1 MQERAQV
8 LIIGGGIVGCSA
20 AYHLA
25 KSGCEDVL
33 LVEKGELT
41 SGSTWH
47 AAGLVGQLRSSRNV
61 TRMLKHSVE
70 LYESLEAETGQA
82 TGWKQVGGLRLACSE
97 ERMQELRKGATT
109 ARSFGLEMHMLS
121 PQEALDLFPIM
132 SPKDIVGGAF
142 LPTDG
147 YADPS
152 SVTRALAK
160 GARDRGVTIERGVR
174 VEEFLLKDRRVTGV
188 RTNRGDIEVETVLL
202 AAGMWSRQLGALA
215 GVNVPLIP
223 VMHQYMVTDKIP
235 GIPADLPT
243 MRDPDKLVYYKEEA
257 GALAM
262 GGYEHDP
269 IPWSTE
275 GIPTDFGQQLLEPDF
290 DHFESI
296 STLAIERTPLL
307 ETAGVREL
315 INGPESF
322 TPDGNFIMGRAPE
335 LDNFFVGAGF
345 NAHGIA
351 AGGGAGRMLSEWILD
366 GRPSLDLWSVD
377 IRRFGD
383 HHQKLDFVRDRTLE
397 LYGKHYSIAWPGDEH
412 ESGRKLR
419 VSPLHSRLEGQ
430 GAVFGSKFGWERAN
444 WFAPEGA
451 EAVETPTFS
460 KPGWFEAVGT
470 EHQAIREAVA
480 LIDQTPFSKLEISGA
495 GSFEFLQRLAA
506 ANIDKP
512 PGRLTYTQLCNER
525 GGIECDLTI
534 ARLEDE
540 RFYIVTGTAFG
551 GHDLSWIRENLDSGS
566 PVKLA
571 DITDSRAVIN
581 VCGPRSREL
590 LESVCG
596 DALDNESFPF
606 GSCLTLEIAGARVLA
621 LRVTYVGELGWELH
635 MPMEAAP
642 GIYDLLME
650 AGKALGVRNA
660 GYRAIESCR
669 LEKGYRY
676 WSTDLTADYTPWEA
690 GLGFCVALDKGD
702 FIGREALAEAKEQG
716 ITRKLSCFTLEEYR
730 PLNGGETISRG
741 GEVLGV
747 LTSGGYGYTVG
758 QSIAYGYIPSE
769 LTSETDFEIEVMGE
783 PVRARRHDGALYD
796 RKREKILS

>member
-1 MQERAQV
+1 MQDRAQV
-8 LIIGGGIVGCSA
+8 LVIGGGIVGCSA

-25 KSGCEDVL
+25 KSGCRDVL

-109 ARSFGLEMHMLS
+109 ARSFGLEMELLS
-121 PQEALDLFPIM
+121 PKEALELFPIM

-147 YADPS
+147 YADPT

-160 GARDRGVTIERGVR
+160 GARDGGVTIERGIR
-174 VEEFLLKDRRVTGV
+174 VKDFLVKDRRVVGV
-188 RTNRGDIEVETVLL
+188 QTDQGDIEVETVLL

-223 VMHQYMVTDKIP
+223 VMHQYLVTDKIP
-235 GIPADLPT
+235 DIPADLPT

-262 GGYEHDP
+262 GGYEHNP
-269 IPWSTE
+269 IPWSVD
-275 GIPTDFGQQLLEPDF
+275 GIPGDFGQQLLEPDF
-290 DHFESI
+290 DHFEQI
-296 STLAIERTPLL
+296 SRLAIERTPLL

-322 TPDGNFIMGRAPE
+322 TPDGHFIMGRAPE

-351 AGGGAGRMLSEWILD
+351 AGGGAGRMLAEWILE

-377 IRRFGD
+377 IRRFGE
-383 HHQKLDFVRDRTLE
+383 HHRELGYVRDRTLE
-397 LYGKHYSIAWPGDEH
+397 LYGKHYSIAWPGAEH

-419 VSPLHSRLEGQ
+419 MSPLYTRLAGQ

-444 WFAPEGA
+444 WFAPPGIEARETHPFGKPAWFEPVGA
-451 EAVETPTFS
+451 E
-460 KPGWFEAVGT
+460 
-470 EHQAIREAVA
+470 HRAIREAVA
-480 LIDQTPFSKLEISGA
+480 LIDQTPFSKLEVSGP
-495 GSFEFLQRLAA
+495 GSFEFLQRLVA
-506 ANIDKP
+506 ANLDKA
-512 PGRLTYTQLCNER
+512 PGGLTYTQLCNER

-534 ARLEDE
+534 ARVEDE

-551 GHDLSWIRENLDSGS
+551 GHDMSWIREHLDSSGS
-566 PVKLA
+566 IELT
-571 DITDSRAVIN
+571 DITDTRAVIN

-590 LESVCG
+590 LESVC
-596 DALDNESFPF
+596 DDPFDNESFPF
-606 GSCLTLEIAGARVLA
+606 AHCHPVRIGNTTILA

-635 MPMEAAP
+635 MPMDGATEV
-642 GIYDLLME
+642 YDLLAE
-650 AGKALGVRNA
+650 SGKTLGVQNA

-690 GLGFCVALDKGD
+690 GLGFCVTLDKGD
-702 FIGREALAEAKEQG
+702 FIGREALLEAKERG
-716 ITRKLSCFTLEEYR
+716 VSRKLCCFTLEEYR

-747 LTSGGYGYTVG
+747 LTSGGYGYTIG

-769 LTSETDFEIEVMGE
+769 LTAESDFEVEVMGE
-783 PVRARRHDGALYD
+783 PVRAIRHDGALYD
-796 RKREKILS
+796 SKRERILS

>member
-25 KSGCEDVL
+25 KSGCRDVL

-82 TGWKQVGGLRLACSE
+82 TGWKQAGGLRLACSK

-132 SPKDIVGGAF
+132 SPKDIVGAAF

-160 GARDRGVTIERGVR
+160 GARDGGVSIERGVR
-174 VEEFLLKDRRVTGV
+174 VEEFRIKDRRVVGV
-188 RTNRGDIEVETVLL
+188 RTSQGDIEAETVLL

-235 GIPADLPT
+235 GSPADLPS

-269 IPWSTE
+269 IPWAVE
-275 GIPTDFGQQLLEPDF
+275 GIPGDFGQQLLEPDF

-296 STLAIERTPLL
+296 STLALERTPLL

-377 IRRFGD
+377 IRRFGK
-383 HHQKLDFVRDRTLE
+383 HHRELDYVRGRTLE

-412 ESGRKLR
+412 DSGRHLR
-419 VSPLHSRLEGQ
+419 LSPLHSRLEEQ
-430 GAVFGSKFGWERAN
+430 GAVIGSKIGWERDN
-444 WFAPEGA
+444 WFAPAGV
-451 EAVETPTFS
+451 EAVETPTFG
-460 KPGWFEAVGT
+460 KPGWFEHVGV
-470 EHQAIREAVA
+470 EHRAIRETVA
-480 LIDQTPFSKLEISGA
+480 LIDQTPFSKLEVSGP

-525 GGIECDLTI
+525 GGIEADLTI
-534 ARLEDE
+534 ARIEDE

-551 GHDLSWIRENLDSGS
+551 IHDISWIRENLECETIEIN
-566 PVKLA
+566 
-571 DITDSRAVIN
+571 DITDTKAVIN
-581 VCGPRSREL
+581 VCGPRAREL
-590 LESVCG
+590 LGKVC
-596 DALDNESFPF
+596 DDPLDNDSFPF
-606 GSCLTLEIAGARVLA
+606 SHCREIRIGNTRALA

-635 MPMEAAP
+635 MPRGGAA
-642 GIYDLLME
+642 GVYDLLTQAGE
-650 AGKALGVRNA
+650 ARGVRNA

-669 LEKGYRY
+669 LEKGYHY

-702 FIGREALAEAKEQG
+702 FIGREALAKAKEQG
-716 ITRKLSCFTLEEYR
+716 ATRKLSCFTLEEYR

-769 LTSETDFEIEVMGE
+769 LTAESDFEVEVMGE
-783 PVRARRHDGALYD
+783 PVRAIRHDGALYD
-796 RKREKILS
+796 RGREKILS

>member
-8 LIIGGGIVGCSA
+8 LIIGGGIVGCST

-25 KSGCEDVL
+25 KSGCKDVL

-121 PQEALDLFPIM
+121 PREALDLFPIM

-160 GARDRGVTIERGVR
+160 GARDGGVTIERGVR

-269 IPWSTE
+269 IPWAVE
-275 GIPTDFGQQLLEPDF
+275 GIPGDFGQQLLEPDF

-377 IRRFGD
+377 IRRFGS
-383 HHQKLDFVRDRTLE
+383 HHRELDYVRDRTLE

-419 VSPLHSRLEGQ
+419 LSPLYSRLEAQ

-444 WFAPEGA
+444 WFAPAGT
-451 EAVETPTFS
+451 EAVETPTFG
-460 KPGWFEAVGT
+460 KPDWFEAVGS
-470 EHQAIREAVA
+470 EHQGIREGVA
-480 LIDQTPFSKLEISGA
+480 LIDQTPFSKLEVSGP
-495 GSFEFLQRLAA
+495 GSFAFLQRLAA
-506 ANIDKP
+506 ADLDKP

-534 ARLEDE
+534 ARVEEE

-566 PVKLA
+566 PVELS
-571 DITDSRAVIN
+571 DITDTRAVIN
-581 VCGPRSREL
+581 VCGPRSRTL
-590 LESVCG
+590 LESVCD
-596 DALDNESFPF
+596 DALDKEGFPF
-606 GSCLTLEIAGARVLA
+606 GACLPLHIGDATVLA

-635 MPMEAAP
+635 MPVEAAA
-642 GIYDLLME
+642 GVYDLLLE
-650 AGKALGVRNA
+650 AGVALDVRNA

-702 FIGREALAEAKEQG
+702 FIGREALAEAREKG
-716 ITRKLSCFTLEEYR
+716 PSRKLCCFTLEEYR
-730 PLNGGETISRG
+730 PLNGGETISRQ

-758 QSIAYGYIPSE
+758 QSIAYGYIPAQ
-769 LTSETDFEIEVMGE
+769 LAGETDFEIEVMGE
-783 PVRARRHDGALYD
+783 SIPATRHDGALYD
-796 RKREKILS
+796 KGRERILA